1 MSLPVSSC
9 IISTRVF
16 DAYSIGIAYAGARRQ
31 SLAEL
36 LLPLVA
42 DETLSMEVSSLAA
55 LSVGFIYVG
64 SCNGE
69 VAMTILQTM
78 MERDESAL
86 NEKWTRYMILG
97 LALLYL
103 GTLYH

>member
-1 MSLPVSSC
+1 MYSHSAN
-9 IISTRVF
+9 
-16 DAYSIGIAYAGARRQ
+16 AYRIGIAYAGAYRT

-55 LSVGFIYVG
+55 LSVGLIFVG

-78 MERDESAL
+78 MERDEAAL
-86 NEKWTRYMILG
+86 SEKWTRFMILG

-103 GTLYH
+103 GTLFTCALYGKGY

>member
-1 MSLPVSSC
+1 MH
-9 IISTRVF
+9 
-16 DAYSIGIAYAGARRQ
+16 AYSIGIAYAGAYRN

-55 LSVGFIYVG
+55 LSVGLIYVG

-78 MERDESAL
+78 MERDEAAL
-86 NEKWTRYMILG
+86 SEKWTRFMILG

-103 GTLYH
+103 GALLS